1 MAANPLETLAEL
13 GQSVWLDDIR
23 RHLIESGELKR
34 MIEDD
39 GLRGMTS
46 NPAIFEKAIA
56 QSTDYD
62 DAIHRL
68 TREGKDAAAVYE
80 ALSVR
85 DVQDAADAFRPVY
98 DSTDG
103 GDGFVSLEVN
113 PHLARDTPGTID
125 EARRLWATVDRP
137 NVMVKVPG
145 TVEGLPA
152 IRQLLGE
159 GINVNVTLLFGL
171 PRYREVVEAYLGGL
185 EDRIAAEQPVE
196 RLASVASFFVSRIDA
211 LVDPRLEERIAA
223 GGPEA
228 ETAKELLGQV
238 AVASAKGAH
247 RIHQERFGGERFQA
261 LAQKGARPQRLLW
274 ASTSTKNPAYSDVKY
289 VEALIGPGTVN
300 TLPMDT
306 FHAYRDHG
314 QPAVRLEDDLDR
326 AARVLELLPKVGIDL
341 DQATRQLEEEGVEK
355 FNQPFDKLLAAIER
369 VQSE

>member
-1 MAANPLETLAEL
+1 MAANPLKALAEL
-13 GQSVWLDDIR
+13 GQSIWLDDIR
-23 RHLIESGELKR
+23 RQLIESGELKR
-34 MIEDD
+34 MIDED

-56 QSTDYD
+56 QTHDYD
-62 DAIHRL
+62 EAVRRL
-68 TREGKDAAAVYE
+68 AREGKDVPAVYE

-85 DVQDAADAFRPVY
+85 DVQDAADEFRTVY
-98 DSTDG
+98 DASDG

-113 PHLARDTPGTID
+113 PHLARDTAGTVD
-125 EARRLWATVDRP
+125 EARRLWAAVDRP
-137 NVMVKVPG
+137 NVMIKVPG

-171 PRYREVVEAYLGGL
+171 PRYREVVGAYLDGL
-185 EDRIAAEQPVE
+185 EACVAAGQPVE

-211 LVDPRLEERIAA
+211 LVDSLLEARIAE

-247 RIHQERFGGERFQA
+247 RIHKELFGGQRFEA
-261 LAQKGARPQRLLW
+261 LAGKGARPQRLLW
-274 ASTSTKNPAYSDVKY
+274 ASTSTKNPVYSDVKY
-289 VEALIGPGTVN
+289 VEALIGPGTIN

-314 QPAVRLEDDLDR
+314 QPAVRLDDDLDR

-355 FNQPFDKLLAAIER
+355 FNQPFDKLLNAIEGLR
-369 VQSE
+369 S